1 LKVDKTIFYLTIF
14 LMSMSVVFVYSL
26 SVYTTTRYNYSEYHF
41 LLRQFFAVFIGI
53 ISMWYI
59 STLDPDKH
67 FNNIGM
73 TLFLVFILLMG
84 IMHFFPSNY
93 VIQINGAKRWIKTPL
108 GLSLAPVEFFKIGFI
123 YFLAWSFSR
132 KIKLSYEI
140 SFKDDIKRFSPY
152 FILFFIIM
160 YLVAIM
166 QNDFGQVLVMGLVLL
181 IMGLMA
187 GISSR
192 LFLTTS
198 LLGLTA
204 FLYITLHN
212 PNRLHRYQ
220 QWFSDFQALFLKI
233 LPLSWQEKLVIPDT
247 KTQISYSYDAII
259 NGGFFGTGVG
269 NGVIK
274 LGFLPEIH
282 TDFILSGIAEEIGS
296 LGLIMIVIVYFTI
309 IFRILKIANR
319 LENKIYSNFA
329 FGVALLIAISFFLNA
344 FGITGV
350 IPIKGIAVP
359 LMSYGGSS
367 MVANSIAIGMV
378 LMISKRVR

>member
-1 LKVDKTIFYLTIF
+1 
-14 LMSMSVVFVYSL
+14 
-26 SVYTTTRYNYSEYHF
+26 
-41 LLRQFFAVFIGI
+41 
-53 ISMWYI
+53 
-59 STLDPDKH
+59 
-67 FNNIGM
+67 
-73 TLFLVFILLMG
+73 MG